1 MKEKYITPAIE
12 VDELIKKDVLLA
24 SSSGFTK
31 NGTYN
36 IEDTAKGWT
45 LEDVL

>member
-1 MKEKYITPAIE
+1 MENKYTTPTIE

-36 IEDTAKGWT
+36 FEDTAKNWT